1 MACDAQ
7 STHHPH
13 DAVGGLGLAG
23 GYVGLHRS
31 GSSLGVGRI
40 VLSEPVPMVTVRSVY
55 LDNSYSPSPQETH
68 EPHAEAA
75 AALDTD
81 AI

>member
-7 STHHPH
+7 STHHLH

-23 GYVGLHRS
+23 GCVGLHRS
-31 GSSLGVGRI
+31 GGRLGVGHI
-40 VLSEPVPMVTVRSVY
+40 VLSEPAPMLTVRPVY
-55 LDNSYSPSPQETH
+55 LVNSYFPSPQDTH
-68 EPHAEAA
+68 ESHAEAA